1 MKFSNTPSGLGKNKK
16 NDFLFPFCF
25 FFFFWVCSA
34 VDASHLLIWD
44 TNFFVLAK
52 FDRHA
57 SSSKIFVFLI
67 KPTIHLAPVA
77 SASALESAEGSD
89 EDNMTDS
96 IKLDTAYPL
105 TNRNCYEFI

>member
-1 MKFSNTPSGLGKNKK
+1 MISYSHSVF
-16 NDFLFPFCF
+16 FF
-25 FFFFWVCSA
+25 FFFFWVCSV

-44 TNFFVLAK
+44 TNLFVLAK

>member
-1 MKFSNTPSGLGKNKK
+1 MISYSHSV
-16 NDFLFPFCF
+16 F
-25 FFFFWVCSA
+25 FFFLVCSA

-44 TNFFVLAK
+44 TNLFVLAK

-57 SSSKIFVFLI
+57 SSSKIFGFLI
-67 KPTIHLAPVA
+67 KLIIHLAHVA

-89 EDNMTDS
+89 EDNMTDN

-105 TNRNCYEFI
+105 TNGNCCEFI

>member
-1 MKFSNTPSGLGKNKK
+1 MEKINKTISYSHSV
-16 NDFLFPFCF
+16 F

-44 TNFFVLAK
+44 TNLFVLAK
-52 FDRHA
+52 FEWHA
-57 SSSKIFVFLI
+57 SSSKIFGFLI

-77 SASALESAEGSD
+77 SARALESAEGSD

>member
-1 MKFSNTPSGLGKNKK
+1 MISYSHSV
-16 NDFLFPFCF
+16 F
-25 FFFFWVCSA
+25 FFIYLFIFFLILGVCSA

-44 TNFFVLAK
+44 TNLFVLAK

-57 SSSKIFVFLI
+57 SSSKIFGFFI
-67 KPTIHLAPVA
+67 KPIIHLAPVA